1 MRSTTALRTQSVA
14 AIPLLLLLA
23 TPLTTHAQTPGPGDQ
38 LPPWTPGTLD
48 IHHIATGEGNATFF
62 VLPDGTTML
71 VDAGAA
77 VAGRAPLAPPV
88 PDDGRRAGQHIA
100 AYVRRMMPAGREPA
114 IDYAVIT
121 HFHGDHMGFVS
132 DASPRSRRGDYRL
145 AGITDVADA
154 VPVHELIDRGWPDY
168 DYPAPVP
175 NIENYRQFIA
185 ERMKAGDLTVARFQ
199 PGRTDQLRLLRNA
212 PEYPTFQVRNL
223 AANGEVWTGSG
234 TATRRVFP
242 PLEALAKDDWPNENI
257 CSIAFLLRY
266 GAFSYFTGGD
276 QEGVPPDGFP
286 AWQNVE
292 TPIAAAIGHPVDVV
306 VVDHHGSIEPANAF
320 FLRTL
325 RPRVDVIPAWS
336 TTHPAPVVLKRL
348 LNQRIYEGPRDIFVL
363 EFRDAT
369 KAAIGPRA
377 TQVASDHGHVVVRV
391 APGGASYMVYVL
403 DDKSDTYAI
412 LSVHGP
418 YASGAGSPH

>member
-1 MRSTTALRTQSVA
+1 MTALPGRWAAVILPALLVA
-14 AIPLLLLLA
+14 ISLPAR
-23 TPLTTHAQTPGPGDQ
+23 AQTPAPGDP

-77 VAGRAPLAPPV
+77 VAGRAPIAPPV
-88 PDDGRRAGQHIA
+88 PDDGRRAGEHIA
-100 AYVRRMMPAGREPA
+100 AYVRGMMPAGREPA

-145 AGITDVADA
+145 AGITDVAEA
-154 VPVHELIDRGWPDY
+154 VPVHKLIDRGWPDY

-175 NIENYRQFIA
+175 NIGNYRRFIA
-185 ERMKAGDLTVARFQ
+185 AHTQAGDLTVARFE
-199 PGRTDQLRLLRNA
+199 PGRNDQLRLLRSA
-212 PEYPTFQVRNL
+212 AKYPTFEIRNL

-234 TATRRVFP
+234 DATRSVFP
-242 PLEALAKDDWPNENI
+242 PLGTLAKDDWPNENI
-257 CSIAFLLRY
+257 CSVAFLLRY

-292 TPIAAAIGHPVDVV
+292 TPIAEAIGHPVDVV

-320 FLRTL
+320 FLKTL
-325 RPRVDVIPAWS
+325 RPRVDVVPAWS

-348 LNQRIYEGPRDIFVL
+348 LNERIYPEPRDIFIL

-403 DDKSDTYAI
+403 DDRSDAHAI

-418 YASGAGSPH
+418 YTSGARSETPSH